1 MVSVRVLLLFSLLS
15 ASLFSLTAA
24 DTSQTAPKKAA
35 AASKKYI
42 APKLENPDSWSLIV
56 VPDTQIYTAK
66 NQNHGILDIM
76 FTWIISNKKKMK
88 IQQVLCVGDLVN
100 QNNTGSLTKP
110 NDYELVCDEQWEAFS
125 NIAKRLDGQVP
136 YAFCTGNHD
145 YGPRNSEN
153 WQTQYGKYFKSNRNP
168 LSRDQFIECCPN
180 VFGEH
185 TLENVAYEFTA
196 PAPDNRKFLILV
208 LQFCPTEAI
217 VSWAKKLTE
226 SPRFADHFVI
236 LLTHSFIRGDG
247 KRIEKEGYTIS
258 RKGGLPPEEIYQ
270 KLVATSKNIRMVI
283 CGHAFGRGS
292 WEKSAALS
300 FSKNGAGKDVA
311 QMLFNTQ
318 AIDGHWVG
326 NGGDGWLR
334 ILEFMPDKKTIKART
349 FSPLFAISPSTSHL
363 AWQTSERNE
372 FSFVLE

>member
-1 MVSVRVLLLFSLLS
+1 
-15 ASLFSLTAA
+15 
-24 DTSQTAPKKAA
+24 
-35 AASKKYI
+35 
-42 APKLENPDSWSLIV
+42 
-56 VPDTQIYTAK
+56 
-66 NQNHGILDIM
+66 
-76 FTWIISNKKKMK
+76 MK

-110 NDYELVCDEQWEAFS
+110 NDWELVCDEQWEAFS
-125 NIAKRLDGQVP
+125 KIASRLDGRVP
-136 YAFCTGNHD
+136 YVFCTGNHD
-145 YGPRNSEN
+145 YGPRNSEDRRTGYN
-153 WQTQYGKYFKSNRNP
+153 RYFKSDRNP
-168 LSRDQFIECCPN
+168 LSREQLVECGPN
-180 VFGEH
+180 SFGVH

-196 PAPDNRKFLILV
+196 PHPDNRKFLIV
-208 LQFCPTEAI
+208 ALQFSPTDAMI
-217 VSWAKKLTE
+217 KWAKTLTD

-247 KRIEKEGYTIS
+247 TRIAKEGYTIS
-258 RKGGLPPEEIYQ
+258 RKGGNAPEDIFT
-270 KLVATSKNIRMVI
+270 KLVATSKNIRLVV

-300 FSKNGAGKDVA
+300 MTKNAAGKDVA

-334 ILEFMPDKKTIKART
+334 LLEFMPDRKTIKART
-349 FSPLFAISPSTSHL
+349 FSPLFALSPSTNHL
-363 AWQTSERNE
+363 AWQTNERNE